1 MDGKIR
7 TLRWTGLLWAGLA
20 VLLLGCSLTG
30 ALLGPVA
37 AALEGSGETTAVPG
51 AAPEVAPPAAVPPAA
66 GAPVAP
72 APAPVAAP
80 PTDLEAA
87 LTRIYREAMPGV
99 VSIRV
104 YGPDSQGDFPDGQ
117 GSGFVYDTEGH
128 IVTNYH
134 VVQGAEAFEVTFYDG
149 TKVWAEVV
157 GTDPGGDLAVLKVD
171 LPPEQLHPLPLGD
184 SDQLQVGQ
192 IVVAIGNPFGLD
204 HTLTWGVVS
213 ALGRSL
219 RSLQE
224 AGTGGYF
231 AMGDVIQTDA
241 AINPGNSGGPLLN
254 LRGEVVGV
262 NQSIRTGGALVGEPT
277 NAGIGFAVSSNLVR
291 QVVPVLIA
299 EGRYDYPYLGISAVD
314 DLPLKAIERLGL
326 PQATGVYVVE
336 VVPGGPAAKAGLRG
350 AQETETPNP
359 HEIPPG
365 GDLIVAIDGQP
376 VRHFG
381 DLIRYLTTRVRPGD
395 TVTLTVLRE
404 GERLEIPVTLAA
416 RPKPQE

>member
-1 MDGKIR
+1 MNRNIR
-7 TLRWTGLLWAGLA
+7 RWWMAGLPLLA
-20 VLLLGCSLTG
+20 LLLMGCSAMG
-30 ALLGPVA
+30 ALFGPLTAWMSDEA
-37 AALEGSGETTAVPG
+37 AAS
-51 AAPEVAPPAAVPPAA
+51 PATMK
-66 GAPVAP
+66 AP
-72 APAPVAAP
+72 APAVEAPEASASAAETADTAP
-80 PTDLEAA
+80 SPSNDLEAA
-87 LTRIYREAMPGV
+87 LTRIYREATPGV

-104 YGPDSQGDFPDGQ
+104 YGAGSQGDFPQGQ
-117 GSGFVYDTEGH
+117 GSGFVYDREGH
-128 IVTNYH
+128 IVTNFH
-134 VVQGAEAFEVTFYDG
+134 VVQGAEELEVTFADG
-149 TKVWAEVV
+149 TKVWADVV
-157 GTDPGGDLAVLKVD
+157 GTDPGGDLAVIKVD
-171 LPPEQLHPLPLGD
+171 VSPEVLHPLPLGD

-204 HTLTWGVVS
+204 QTMTWGIVS

-219 RSLQE
+219 RSLQ
-224 AGTGGYF
+224 AATQGSYF

-262 NQSIRTGGALVGEPT
+262 NQSIRTNGMVMGEPT

-299 EGRYDYPYLGISAVD
+299 EGKYDYPFLGISAMD

-326 PQATGVYVVE
+326 PESTGVYVVE
-336 VVPGGPAAKAGLRG
+336 VVPGSPADKAGLRG
-350 AQETETPNP
+350 AEASENP
-359 HEIPPG
+359 HLMPAG

-395 TVTLTVLRE
+395 TVTLTVLR
-404 GERLEIPVTLAA
+404 GAERLDIPVTLTA
-416 RPKPQE
+416 RPTTDR